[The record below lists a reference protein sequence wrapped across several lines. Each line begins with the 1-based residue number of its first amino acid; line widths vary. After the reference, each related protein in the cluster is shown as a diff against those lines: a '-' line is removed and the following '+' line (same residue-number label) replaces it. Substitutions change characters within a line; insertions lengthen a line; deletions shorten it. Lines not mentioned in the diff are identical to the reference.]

1 LKSQRTTAAI
11 QGYLDDLGNLRGDSP
26 AEPVIRDLPGPGLT
40 QPPLNLQA
48 DEMLSGVVERLLKAL
63 NQIDRKMSGN
73 SSPVPTRKRRLNR
86 SLLLLTE
93 NSPVADFHG

>member
-1 LKSQRTTAAI
+1 MIWAICAAI
-11 QGYLDDLGNLRGDSP
+11 RLPNQSF
-26 AEPVIRDLPGPGLT
+26 AILPGPGLT